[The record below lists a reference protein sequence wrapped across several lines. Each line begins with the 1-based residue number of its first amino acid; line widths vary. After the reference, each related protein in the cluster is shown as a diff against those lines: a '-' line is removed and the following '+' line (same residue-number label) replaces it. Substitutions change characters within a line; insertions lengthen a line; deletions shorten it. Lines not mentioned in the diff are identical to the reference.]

1 MPVSDNTSQARP
13 LVLVIGARGAL
24 GALVADAVRRHGW
37 AVRESSRDPSPSPD
51 VRYADLTDPATL
63 APALDGADLVITTVP
78 DPTLAAERY
87 VLKHGGVL
95 LNLSA
100 GPAAALRSL
109 RGQAGQ
115 ATGTVVMNAGI
126 APGVTNLLAAQLLEE
141 NPDADEV
148 ELVFTVTTKGTG
160 GPASADFAHRGFTG
174 RRHHRVKPV
183 TLPEPFGSRRV
194 LGFAEPDGGWL
205 GPMADRL
212 TVSPYIWLTERT
224 AAAMMRTLNAA
235 RLISKLPRAAL
246 EPARRAAVAEAS
258 REPVAH
264 SVAVLSHGLSLDGRL
279 VSGQGD
285 FRMAA
290 ASSIVFA
297 EALLGEDARAAA
309 QPGAWYPEE
318 VLSLNQVEAP
328 LRQAGID
335 ITKTG
340 HDRVSPPRRIR
351 QN

>member
-1 MPVSDNTSQARP
+1 MSSSNKFPDTRP

-24 GALVADAVRRHGW
+24 GTLVADAVRRHGW

-51 VRYADLTDPATL
+51 FHYVDLTDPATL
-63 APALDGADLVITTVP
+63 APALDGVDLVITTVP
-78 DPTLAAERY
+78 DPTLAAERH

-100 GPAAALRSL
+100 EPATALRSL
-109 RGQAGQ
+109 RRQAGQ
-115 ATGTVVMNAGI
+115 AKGTVVMNAGI
-126 APGVTNLLAAQLLEE
+126 APGVTNLLAARLLEE
-141 NPDADEV
+141 NPGADEV

-160 GPASADFAHRGFTG
+160 GAASADFAHRGFTG
-174 RRHHRVKPV
+174 RGHHRVKQV

-205 GPMADRL
+205 GPVVDGL
-212 TVSPYIWLTERT
+212 TVSPYICLAERS
-224 AAAMMRTLNAA
+224 AGAMMRTLNAA

-246 EPARRAAVAEAS
+246 GSGRRTAVEEAS
-258 REPVAH
+258 HEPVAH
-264 SVAVLSHGLSLDGRL
+264 SVAVLRAGLPLDDRL
-279 VSGQGD
+279 VVGQGD

-297 EALLGEDARAAA
+297 EALLGRDRRVAA

-318 VLSLNQVEAP
+318 VLSLNRVEAS

-335 ITKTG
+335 VTKAD
-340 HDRVSPPRRIR
+340 HDRVSSTR
-351 QN
+351 